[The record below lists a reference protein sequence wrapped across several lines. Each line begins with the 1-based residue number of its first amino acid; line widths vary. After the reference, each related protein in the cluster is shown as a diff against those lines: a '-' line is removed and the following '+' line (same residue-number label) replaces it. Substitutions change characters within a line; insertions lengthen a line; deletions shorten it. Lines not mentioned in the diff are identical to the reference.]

1 MIYWV
6 LYPIL
11 NEGEMDADLINA
23 GKESV
28 TAVKSASFF
37 DGTQSFAMI
46 RDGHIDLEILGA
58 MEINLANYTIPGK
71 LVKGMGGAK
80 SIIVV
85 MEHTNKCDKSK
96 LKKECILPLTDR
108 AVVDKLITDLGIFE
122 FTQSDMRLIEL
133 MELREKTE
141 ADFEECIK
149 EDTHATRIY

>member
-1 MIYWV
+1 MQEKRALLRSKV
-6 LYPIL
+6 L
-11 NEGEMDADLINA
+11 
-23 GKESV
+23 V
-28 TAVKSASFF
+28 FF
-37 DGTQSFAMI
+37 DGIQSFAMI
-46 RDGHIDLEILGA
+46 RGGHIDLEILGA

-85 MEHTNKCDKSK
+85 IEHTNKYDKSK

-122 FTQSDMRLIEL
+122 FTQSDMRLIEF